1 MKLTEKLK
9 EEILKHGKQES
20 PKECCGLVAI
30 VKGRKRYFPCK
41 NIAEGP
47 EEHFIIDP
55 DDYIKVED
63 KGEIIAVV
71 HSHPLV
77 SPKPSGAD
85 LVACEKSGVPWII
98 FNPDNETWEYCEP
111 EGFELPFV
119 GREFSHGIV
128 DCYTLWKDFYERELG
143 IKMGEYF
150 RRDDW
155 WHRGEN
161 LYLDNFKKEGMY
173 EVDPEDIQYGDV
185 ILMQIESPVPNHA
198 AVYLDNSIILHHV
211 HGRLSSRDVYG
222 GYYKKNT
229 AKVIRHES
237 R

>member
-1 MKLTEKLK
+1 MNLTKELK
-9 EEILKHGKQES
+9 DQIIEHGREEV
-20 PKECCGLVAI
+20 PKECCGLIAV
-30 VKGRKRYFPCK
+30 VKGRRRYFPCK

-55 DDYIKVED
+55 NDYIRTED

-71 HSHPLV
+71 HSHPSY
-77 SPKPSGAD
+77 SPKPSEAD
-85 LVACEKSGVPWII
+85 LVACESSELPWFI
-98 FNPDNETWEYCEP
+98 FNPENKEWDYCEP
-111 EGFELPFV
+111 KGFELKYV

-143 IKMGEYF
+143 IKMNEYF

-155 WHRGEN
+155 WSRGEN
-161 LYLDNFKKEGMY
+161 LYLDNYKREGMR
-173 EVDPEDIQYGDV
+173 EISQDEIEYGDI
-185 ILMQIESPVPNHA
+185 ILMHICSDVPNHA
-198 AVYLDNSIILHHV
+198 AIYIGDSIILHHV
-211 HGRLSSRDVYG
+211 QGRLSSRDVYG

>member
-1 MKLTEKLK
+1 MKLTEGLK
-9 EEILKHGKQES
+9 DKILQHAKNES
-20 PKECCGLVAI
+20 PKECCGLIAI
-30 VKGRKRYFPCK
+30 IKGRKRYFPCK

-55 DDYIKVED
+55 DDYIKTED

-71 HSHPLV
+71 HSHPSY
-77 SPKPSGAD
+77 SPKPSEAD
-85 LVACEKSGVPWII
+85 LVACEKSELPWFIV
-98 FNPDNETWEYCEP
+98 NPDNNEWDQCEP
-111 EGFELPFV
+111 KGYELPFV

-143 IKMGEYF
+143 IKMGDYF

-155 WHRGEN
+155 WNRGEN

-173 EVDPEDIQYGDV
+173 EISQDEIQYGDI
-185 ILMQIESPVPNHA
+185 ILMHIESPVPNHA
-198 AVYLDNSIILHHV
+198 AIYIGDSIILHHV

>member
-1 MKLTEKLK
+1 MKLTDKIK
-9 EEILKHGKQES
+9 EVIIKHGREES
-20 PKECCGLVAI
+20 PKECCGLLAV
-30 VKGRKRYFPCK
+30 VKGRRRYFPCK
-41 NIAEGP
+41 NIAQGP

-55 DDYIKVED
+55 DDYMFVED

-71 HSHPLV
+71 HSHPLH
-77 SPKPSGAD
+77 SPEPSEAD
-85 LVACEKSGVPWII
+85 LVACEKSGLPWFI
-98 FNPDNETWEYCEP
+98 FTPEDERWAYCEP
-111 EGFELPFV
+111 TGFELPYV

-128 DCYTLWKDFYERELG
+128 DCYTLWKDFYAREFE
-143 IKMGEYF
+143 IEMTEYF

-161 LYLDNFKKEGMY
+161 LYLDNYKKEGMR
-173 EVDPEDIQYGDV
+173 EVTGEELQYGDV
-185 ILMQIESPVPNHA
+185 ILMHIESPVPNHA
-198 AVYLDNSIILHHV
+198 AIYVGDSIILHHV

-222 GYYKKNT
+222 GYYMKNT